1 MKNLMLSVMLVLSP
15 VVASATEIIVDVAPE
30 QLQWV
35 RMHTTHHHVAPARR
49 AAILNIT
56 GLSGGC
62 TLGVWFDAAANPE
75 AYSTA
80 LAAYATK
87 ANLRI
92 GYEPTFKS
100 PWSDGTLCALTFL
113 DLK

>member
-1 MKNLMLSVMLVLSP
+1 MKNLMLSVMLVLLP
-15 VVASATEIIVDVAPE
+15 VVASAAEIVVDIAPS

-35 RMHTTHHHVAPARR
+35 RIHTTHHSVAPARR

-56 GLSGGC
+56 GLGGGC

-75 AYSTA
+75 TYSMA

-87 ANLRI
+87 ANFKI
-92 GYEPTFKS
+92 GYEPTLKS
-100 PWSDGTLCALTFL
+100 PWNDGTLCALTYL
-113 DLK
+113 DVK